1 MIGYVIQHPQQL
13 ASLLKAMRNKSGLTQ
28 AQVAARLGISH
39 QAVSALEKRPE
50 TATLERLMRMLGVLQ
65 VDLVLRSRPGPSTP
79 TPTPTPTPT
88 EW

>member
-1 MIGYVIQHPQQL
+1 MINHVIQHPQQL
-13 ASLLKAMRNKSGLTQ
+13 ASLLKAIRVQRGLSQ

-50 TATLERLMRMLGVLQ
+50 KATLERLMRILGVFQ
-65 VDLVLRSRPGPSTP
+65 VDVVLRSGQETPVARP
-79 TPTPTPTPT
+79 